1 MERVSSITRWQDWA
15 SFALGLWLAVSPW
28 VAGFSAHEAPTAN
41 CAFLGLALALGAH
54 FELALDEVGAEWL
67 NIAAGLWL
75 IAAPFVLGFSHLPVA
90 SANSFVVGALVAALA
105 ASAMS
110 LDKDFLDW
118 WHKRF
123 AR

>member
-1 MERVSSITRWQDWA
+1 MERVGSITRWQDWA
-15 SFALGLWLAVSPW
+15 SFAL
-28 VAGFSAHEAPTAN
+28 
-41 CAFLGLALALGAH
+41 
-54 FELALDEVGAEWL
+54 DEVGAEWL
-67 NIAAGLWL
+67 NIA
-75 IAAPFVLGFSHLPVA
+75 
-90 SANSFVVGALVAALA
+90 FVVGALAAALA